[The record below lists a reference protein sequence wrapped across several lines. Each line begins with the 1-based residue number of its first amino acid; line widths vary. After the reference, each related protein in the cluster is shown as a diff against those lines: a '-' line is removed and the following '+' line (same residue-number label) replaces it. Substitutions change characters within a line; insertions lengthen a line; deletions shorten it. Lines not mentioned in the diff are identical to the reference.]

1 MKLLREAREANFC
14 QLSINSRATGTED
27 ALKVAIYKDIDKYK

>member
-14 QLSINSRATGTED
+14 QLSINSGATED
-27 ALKVAIYKDIDKYK
+27 AFKVARCKDIEKSK

>member
-14 QLSINSRATGTED
+14 QLSINSRATED
-27 ALKVAIYKDIDKYK
+27 ALKVAMYKDIEKYK